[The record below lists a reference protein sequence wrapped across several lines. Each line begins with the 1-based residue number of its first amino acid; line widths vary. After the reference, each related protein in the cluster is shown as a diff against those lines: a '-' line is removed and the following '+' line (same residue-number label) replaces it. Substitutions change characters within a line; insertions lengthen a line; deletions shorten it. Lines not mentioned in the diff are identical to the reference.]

1 VGVAARRRRR
11 RRGAA
16 RRPSLPVRAVLLR
29 RLAVPDRAR
38 AGTAG
43 RCRACTGARNRRACD
58 ATLGLGT
65 PGGPPVTDRAGGPE
79 PQAAAEPELP
89 GPDEPVSF
97 AAHIRPLFR
106 DGTGS
111 R

>member
-1 VGVAARRRRR
+1 MPRWGWGPRRAASHRPRRR
-11 RRGAA
+11 
-16 RRPSLPVRAVLLR
+16 
-29 RLAVPDRAR
+29 
-38 AGTAG
+38 
-43 RCRACTGARNRRACD
+43 
-58 ATLGLGT
+58 
-65 PGGPPVTDRAGGPE
+65 PE